1 MGKVNVKLMQGI
13 EEAEGQVAR
22 DREARE
28 VHASEADRNKEV
40 PEKFPDKVKP
50 GSDAQREP
58 FTEYLK
64 EQRKA
69 KGKNTAVNEEKRD
82 LKKSNKKQVFS
93 FRAVISDINVWK
105 AYATASGRTM
115 EDIGSDAMNG
125 YIRKH
130 KLSET
135 EQAVLNALMAR
146 SVDR

>member
-28 VHASEADRNKEV
+28 VHASEADRNKEM

-50 GSDAQREP
+50 GTDAQGKP

-64 EQRKA
+64 EQRKP
-69 KGKNTAVNEEKRD
+69 KGKNTAVNEEKRN
-82 LKKSNKKQVFS
+82 LNKKQVFS

-115 EDIGSDAMNG
+115 EDIGSEALNG

-130 KLSET
+130 RLSET
-135 EQAVLNALMAR
+135 EQAVFNALIAR

>member
-28 VHASEADRNKEV
+28 IHASEADRNKEV

-64 EQRKA
+64 EQRKP

-82 LKKSNKKQVFS
+82 FKKSNKKQVFS

-105 AYATASGRTM
+105 AYATATGRTM
-115 EDIGSDAMNG
+115 ESIGTDAMNE
-125 YIRKH
+125 YMKKH
-130 KLSET
+130 RMSDAEA
-135 EQAVLNALMAR
+135 AVFRALLDKYEGR
-146 SVDR
+146 

>member
-1 MGKVNVKLMQGI
+1 MSKVNVKLMQGI

-64 EQRKA
+64 EQRKP

-82 LKKSNKKQVFS
+82 FKKSNKKQVFS

-105 AYATASGRTM
+105 AYATATGRTM
-115 EDIGSDAMNG
+115 ESIGTDAMNE
-125 YIRKH
+125 YMKKH
-130 KLSET
+130 RMSDAEA
-135 EQAVLNALMAR
+135 AVFRALLDKYEGR
-146 SVDR
+146 